1 MVSLAVSASDL
12 ELCRLLQLRGER
24 PAVIQAETGIPQ
36 NLQPFVILLERVGQN
51 DVQSRR
57 LTAPR

>member
-24 PAVIQAETGIPQ
+24 PSVIQAETGIPQ
-36 NLQPFVILLERVGQN
+36 HLQPYVILLERVGQN

-57 LTAPR
+57 LTATR